1 MSTWRTRDLVGAAG
15 ARRVVHV
22 GGAGCALARA
32 LAAADRTARQEVIE
46 LDPDVVELARRH
58 LGLRRAP
65 GLRVRVGDGR
75 ALLARRPDGSA
86 DAVLVDA
93 FVGARVPRH
102 LVTAEALADLARV
115 ARLAAVNVVDAKPLS
130 DAAAIAAGLASAF
143 GFTYA
148 LGASAVLAKR
158 RGGNVVLA
166 GSHYPLPLERLR
178 ARAAAGPLAGSRA
191 RAGGDAGVRRRRAA
205 LA

>member
-1 MSTWRTRDLVGAAG
+1 MSAERAA
-15 ARRVVHV
+15 RW
-22 GGAGCALARA
+22 RA
-32 LAAADRTARQEVIE
+32 LAAADRSARQEVIE
-46 LDPDVVELARRH
+46 LDPEVVELARRH

-102 LVTAEALADLARV
+102 LVTAEALADAARV
-115 ARLAAVNVVDAKPLS
+115 ARLAAVNVVDVKPLS
-130 DAAAIAAGLASAF
+130 DAAAIAAGLAAAF
-143 GFTYA
+143 PHAYA

-166 GSHYPLPLERLR
+166 GSHDPLPLARLR
-178 ARAAAGPLAGSRA
+178 ARAAADRSPAAILGPEEMPAF
-191 RAGGDAGVRRRRAA
+191 AGGAPAWRD
-205 LA
+205 